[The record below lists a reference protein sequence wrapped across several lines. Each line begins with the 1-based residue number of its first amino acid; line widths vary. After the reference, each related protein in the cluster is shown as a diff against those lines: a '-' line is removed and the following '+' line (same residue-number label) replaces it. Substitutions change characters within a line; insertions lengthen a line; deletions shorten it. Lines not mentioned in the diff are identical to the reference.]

1 MNDYGG
7 CFCRGTASDHATLTR
22 TPEGLVLTVVEDGT
36 PASFLLDRE
45 ASAEMSESIA
55 RAVERWGP

>member
-1 MNDYGG
+1 MTDYGG
-7 CFCRGTASDHATLTR
+7 CFCKGTVSDHATLTR
-22 TPEGLVLTVVEDGT
+22 TPEGLVLTVVEGGM

-55 RAVERWGP
+55 RAVERWCL